1 MGILVPP
8 FMSGFLAAGIMALVS
23 AYVFSWDSTAVV
35 VASIVAGV
43 LVLILVSMV
52 MRIIGTTQNVI
63 FLSYLELR
71 DRFYA
76 KHPEIVAELE
86 NKFRARYPDISFN
99 GMAPAGAGADP
110 ATGV

>member
-1 MGILVPP
+1 MG
-8 FMSGFLAAGIMALVS
+8 MSGFLAAGIIALVVHF
-23 AYVFSWDSTAVV
+23 VFDWDSTGIIIACILGGL
-35 VASIVAGV
+35 IVA
-43 LVLILVSMV
+43 ILVAMV
-52 MRIIGTTQNVI
+52 MRIISTAQNVI

-76 KHPEIVAELE
+76 KHPQIVQNLE
-86 NKFRARYPDISFN
+86 DRFRARYPDISFN